1 MQSQAHYSPDKLKIV
16 PELLSPEETAQLV
29 GGVFHKLSAGG
40 VHNAHT
46 AFFQAF
52 LHKGGEDT
60 IRVTDAFISRY
71 HDYLGRLGDSALGG
85 VRESRSG
92 SSHDRRLT
100 NLPLQIK
107 QMTTL
112 GSTASTNVFATQ
124 ALSGTHSHKT
134 LHHPKALSSALQ
146 STAVTSSKANQ
157 PYQSIQLKN
166 TASTGSLF
174 GGKGS
179 HENFN
184 STNNLMSTLE
194 EAQSNVNMLL
204 RGAPPQFFT
213 RI

>member
-1 MQSQAHYSPDKLKIV
+1 M
-16 PELLSPEETAQLV
+16 
-29 GGVFHKLSAGG
+29 GGVFHKLSAVGA
-40 VHNAHT
+40 HNAHT
-46 AFFQAF
+46 AFFHAF
-52 LHKGGEDT
+52 LQKGGEDT

-71 HDYLGRLGDSALGG
+71 HDYLGRTGDSALG

-112 GSTASTNVFATQ
+112 GSTASSNTNVFATQ

-134 LHHPKALSSALQ
+134 LHHPKSLSSALQ

-204 RGAPPQFFT
+204 RGGAPPQFFT

>member
-1 MQSQAHYSPDKLKIV
+1 M
-16 PELLSPEETAQLV
+16 T
-29 GGVFHKLSAGG
+29 
-40 VHNAHT
+40 
-46 AFFQAF
+46 
-52 LHKGGEDT
+52 DT
-60 IRVTDAFISRY
+60 FISRY
-71 HDYLGRLGDSALGG
+71 HDYLGRTGESALG
-85 VRESRSG
+85 VRETRSG

-112 GSTASTNVFATQ
+112 SSTASSNTNVFASQ

-134 LHHPKALSSALQ
+134 LHPKSLSSALQ

-184 STNNLMSTLE
+184 STNNLMSTLD
-194 EAQSNVNMLL
+194 EAQSNVNILL
-204 RGAPPQFFT
+204 KGAPP
-213 RI
+213 